1 MRPAEQE
8 EPDRNHHK
16 QPEEKAWKC
25 CPFRE
30 GGVASGQKDRDP
42 KRRSLN
48 NVAEHAVRDSA
59 DDEQGCDDKGAA
71 DNDDAEVALH

>member
-8 EPDRNHHK
+8 EPDRNHHQ
-16 QPEEKAWKC
+16 QPKEKARKC

-42 KRRSLN
+42 KGRSLN
-48 NVAEHAVRDSA
+48 NVAEHAVRDCA
-59 DDEQGCDDKGAA
+59 DDQQGCDDKDAA
-71 DNDDAEVALH
+71 GNDDAEVALH